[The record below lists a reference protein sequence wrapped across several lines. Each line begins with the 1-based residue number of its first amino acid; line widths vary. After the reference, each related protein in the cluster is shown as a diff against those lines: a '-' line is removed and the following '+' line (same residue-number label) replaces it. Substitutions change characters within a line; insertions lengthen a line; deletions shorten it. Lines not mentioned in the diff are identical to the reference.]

1 MLHKL
6 PDDPELEDMDPVMKM
21 WMFNNWLEDYSDE
34 YKLLE
39 NQGYLIGSFINP
51 EMVKKILGKDAKT
64 FEASDEAF
72 EKFSK
77 ELFDNNRKEDEEAA
91 KTMKRRRK
99 RMIKE

>member
-1 MLHKL
+1 
-6 PDDPELEDMDPVMKM
+6 MDPVTKM
-21 WMFNNWLEDYSDE
+21 WMFNNWIEDYSDE

-51 EMVKKILGKDAKT
+51 EMVKKILGKGNKT
-64 FEASDEAF
+64 FAASDEAF

-77 ELFDNNRKEDEEAA
+77 ELFDNNRREDAEAA
-91 KTMKRRRK
+91 KTIKKRRK